1 MSEYFPEPKS
11 FGGKVKVEL
20 ELSNYAAKA
29 DLKNVTGV
37 NTLKFAKRIDLASL
51 KSNIEKLDIDK
62 LKNVANNLNYLKTK
76 VDKLGVDK
84 LVPALVDLSEVSNV
98 GKNPAGQYWSPRC
111 PEDVPL

>member
-20 ELSNYAAKA
+20 ELSNYAAKV

-51 KSNIEKLDIDK
+51 KSNIEKLGIDK
-62 LKNVANNLNYLKTK
+62 LKNVANNLNYFKTK
-76 VDKLGVDK
+76 VDKLDVDK
-84 LVPALVDLSEVSNV
+84 LVPALVDFSEVSNV

-111 PEDVPL
+111 PEDDPL